1 MNTKTIHELIEE
13 ALTSIRPFLKADG
26 GDVELVSIDEQNN
39 VNLKLMGTCSNCSM
53 SEMTMKAG
61 IEQEIRRVFPE
72 VNQVLAV
79 NN

>member
-1 MNTKTIHELIEE
+1 MDTKTINELIED
-13 ALTSIRPFLKADG
+13 ALNSIRPFLKTDG
-26 GDVELVSIDEQNN
+26 GDVELVSVDEFNN

-72 VNQVLAV
+72 VNKVIAV
-79 NN
+79 NS